1 MQVFYISKCSLRTA
15 NKKFTTIKND
25 YELFLNN
32 DSLIE
37 PVSTDIIAT
46 IDSLFSMLLEKYV
59 MKIILPDWI
68 SG

>member
-46 IDSLFSMLLEKYV
+46 IDSVQHVIVEKCDENYFT
-59 MKIILPDWI
+59 
-68 SG
+68 

>member
-1 MQVFYISKCSLRTA
+1 MQVFYISKCALRTA

-46 IDSLFSMLLEKYV
+46 IDSLFSMLL
-59 MKIILPDWI
+59 
-68 SG
+68 